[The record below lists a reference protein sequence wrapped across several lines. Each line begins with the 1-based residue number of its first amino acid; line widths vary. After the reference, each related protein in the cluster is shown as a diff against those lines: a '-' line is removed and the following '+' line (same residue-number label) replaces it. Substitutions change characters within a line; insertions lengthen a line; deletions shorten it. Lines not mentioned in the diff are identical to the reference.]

1 MSEQKKYTQEDI
13 ERFMAE
19 REKVR
24 GIVEKIGG
32 QSSNR
37 ERIINGVFITLV
49 IISFSLAPFFE
60 GAYRWIFIDIA
71 ILLVSLKLSF
81 LIHNEMKVNHFQ
93 FWILTSLEW
102 KVNEISKEVKEIKKQ
117 LNKDEKQDN

>member
-1 MSEQKKYTQEDI
+1 MKENKYTQEDI

-32 QSSNR
+32 KSTSR
-37 ERIINGVFITLV
+37 ERIINIVFITLV
-49 IISFSLAPFFE
+49 VISFSLAPFFE
-60 GAYRWIFIDIA
+60 GAYRWVFIDIA

-102 KVNEISKEVKEIKKQ
+102 KINEISKEVKEIKKQ
-117 LNKDEKQDN
+117 LDPDEK